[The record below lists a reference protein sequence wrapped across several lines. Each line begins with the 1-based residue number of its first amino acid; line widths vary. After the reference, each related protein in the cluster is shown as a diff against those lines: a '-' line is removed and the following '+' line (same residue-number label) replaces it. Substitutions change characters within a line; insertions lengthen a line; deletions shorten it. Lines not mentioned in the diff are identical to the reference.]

1 MGRQL
6 LYLQGHSL
14 KTRRPEHFHR
24 CALCGGDATKW
35 YLDDLS
41 SWPFGVQVTDSR
53 PARETSEI
61 FTKESTTALPQGK
74 GKFHIAL
81 RCSDA
86 SHACSVNLP
95 REERKSRILLSHEP
109 PARRCARLGPGGI

>member
-81 RCSDA
+81 LCPGCFTR
-86 SHACSVNLP
+86 
-95 REERKSRILLSHEP
+95 LLSELAPRGEKIANIIEP
-109 PARRCARLGPGGI
+109 